1 MRSRKTTEIRRE
13 EILRAALFIVEQQG
27 LDNLNTNAIAALIQ
41 LVPSAIYR
49 HFKNKEEIIAALI
62 DFIGERLQQ
71 NLQQATTQEGTAL
84 ERLKSLFE
92 LHVKLLQEEPAI
104 PRILYFLISSE
115 RNQELKKKMLAEID
129 AYVYET
135 KKLLLQGK
143 KAGEINPA
151 ADVTAAAMMFLG
163 MIQPLVILSQENKD
177 VLAEYPQKLWQC
189 YQRAIAF

>member
-13 EILRAALFIVEQQG
+13 EILRAALSIVEQQG
-27 LDNLNTNAIAALIQ
+27 LDNLNTNAIATVIQ

-92 LHVKLLQEEPAI
+92 LHVKLLQEEPSI
-104 PRILYFLISSE
+104 PRILYSLISSE
-115 RNQELKKKMLAEID
+115 RNQELKKKMLAEIN

-143 KAGEINPA
+143 KAGEINQA
-151 ADVTAAAMMFLG
+151 VDVTAAAMMFLG
-163 MIQPLVILSQENKD
+163 MIQPLVILSQENKA
-177 VLAEYPQKLWQC
+177 VLDEYPQKLWQC
-189 YQRAIAF
+189 YQRTIDF

>member
-13 EILRAALFIVEQQG
+13 EILRAALSIVEQQG
-27 LDNLNTNAIAALIQ
+27 LDNLNTNAIAAVIQ

-115 RNQELKKKMLAEID
+115 RNQELKQKMLAEIN

-143 KAGEINPA
+143 KAGEINQA
-151 ADVTAAAMMFLG
+151 VDVTAAAMMFLG
-163 MIQPLVILSQENKD
+163 MIQPLVILSQENKA
-177 VLAEYPQKLWQC
+177 VLDEYPQKLWQC
-189 YQRAIAF
+189 YQRTIDF

>member
-13 EILRAALFIVEQQG
+13 EILRAALSIVEEQG
-27 LDNLNTNAIAALIQ
+27 LDNLNTNAIAAVIQ

-71 NLQQATTQEGTAL
+71 NLQQATTQKGTAL
-84 ERLKSLFE
+84 ERLKNLFE
-92 LHVKLLQEEPAI
+92 LHVKLLQEETAI

-115 RNQELKKKMLAEID
+115 RNQELKQKMLAEIN

-135 KKLLLQGK
+135 KKLLVQGK
-143 KAGEINPA
+143 KAGEINPTV
-151 ADVTAAAMMFLG
+151 DVTAAAMMFLG
-163 MIQPLVILSQENKD
+163 MIQPLVILSQENKE
-177 VLAEYPQKLWQC
+177 VLDEYPQKLWQC

>member
-135 KKLLLQGK
+135 KKLLLQGR

-151 ADVTAAAMMFLG
+151 VDVAAAAMMFLG

-177 VLAEYPQKLWQC
+177 VLDEYPQKLWQC

>member
-92 LHVKLLQEEPAI
+92 LHVKLLQEEPSI
-104 PRILYFLISSE
+104 PRILYSLISSE

-151 ADVTAAAMMFLG
+151 VDVAAAAMMFLG
-163 MIQPLVILSQENKD
+163 MIQPLVILSQENKA
-177 VLAEYPQKLWQC
+177 VLDEYPPKLWQC
-189 YQRAIAF
+189 YQRAIAL

>member
-27 LDNLNTNAIAALIQ
+27 LDNLNTNAIAAVIQ

-92 LHVKLLQEEPAI
+92 LHVKLLQEEPSI
-104 PRILYFLISSE
+104 PRILYSLISSE

-151 ADVTAAAMMFLG
+151 VDVAAAAMMFLG

>member
-92 LHVKLLQEEPAI
+92 LHVKLLQEEPSI

-151 ADVTAAAMMFLG
+151 VDVAAAAMMFLG

-177 VLAEYPQKLWQC
+177 VLDEYPQKLWQC

>member
-27 LDNLNTNAIAALIQ
+27 LDNLNTNAIAAVIQ

-115 RNQELKKKMLAEID
+115 RSQELKQKMLAEID
-129 AYVYET
+129 ANVYET

-143 KAGEINPA
+143 KAGEINP
-151 ADVTAAAMMFLG
+151 DVDVAAAAMMFLG
-163 MIQPLVILSQENKD
+163 MIQPLVILSQDNKA
-177 VLAEYPQKLWQC
+177 VLDEYPQKLWQC
-189 YQRAIAF
+189 YQRAITF

>member
-1 MRSRKTTEIRRE
+1 MRSRKTAEIRRE

-27 LDNLNTNAIAALIQ
+27 LDNLNTNAIAAVIQ

-151 ADVTAAAMMFLG
+151 VDVTAAAMMFLG

>member
-143 KAGEINPA
+143 KAGEINPSV
-151 ADVTAAAMMFLG
+151 DVTAAAMMFLG

-177 VLAEYPQKLWQC
+177 VLDEYPQKLWQC

>member
-27 LDNLNTNAIAALIQ
+27 LDNLNTNAIAAVIQ

-143 KAGEINPA
+143 KAGEINPSV
-151 ADVTAAAMMFLG
+151 DVTAAAMMFLG

>member
-27 LDNLNTNAIAALIQ
+27 LDNLNTNAIAAVIQ

-151 ADVTAAAMMFLG
+151 VDVTAAAMMFLG

-177 VLAEYPQKLWQC
+177 VLDEYPQKLWQC

>member
-27 LDNLNTNAIAALIQ
+27 LDNLNTNAIAAVIQ

-151 ADVTAAAMMFLG
+151 VDVAAAAMMFLG

-177 VLAEYPQKLWQC
+177 VLDEYPQKLWQC

>member
-1 MRSRKTTEIRRE
+1 MRSRKTAEIRRE

-151 ADVTAAAMMFLG
+151 VDVTAAAMMFLG

>member
-92 LHVKLLQEEPAI
+92 LHVKLLQEEPSI
-104 PRILYFLISSE
+104 PRILYSLISSE
-115 RNQELKKKMLAEID
+115 RNRELKKKMLAEID

-151 ADVTAAAMMFLG
+151 VDVAAAAMMFLG

-177 VLAEYPQKLWQC
+177 VLDEYPQKLWQC

>member
-27 LDNLNTNAIAALIQ
+27 LDNLNTNAIAAVIQ

-135 KKLLLQGK
+135 KKLLLQRK

-151 ADVTAAAMMFLG
+151 VDVTAAAMMFLG

-177 VLAEYPQKLWQC
+177 VLDEYPQKLWQC

>member
-27 LDNLNTNAIAALIQ
+27 LDNLNTNAIAAVIQ

-62 DFIGERLQQ
+62 DFIGECLQQ

-151 ADVTAAAMMFLG
+151 VDVAAAAMMFLG

>member
-143 KAGEINPA
+143 KAGEINPTV
-151 ADVTAAAMMFLG
+151 DVTAAAMMFLG

>member
-27 LDNLNTNAIAALIQ
+27 LDNLNTNAIAAVIQ

-92 LHVKLLQEEPAI
+92 LHVKLLQEEPSI
-104 PRILYFLISSE
+104 PRILYSLISSE

-151 ADVTAAAMMFLG
+151 VDVTATAMMFLG

-177 VLAEYPQKLWQC
+177 VLDEYPQKLWQC

>member
-13 EILRAALFIVEQQG
+13 EILRAALFILEQQG

-92 LHVKLLQEEPAI
+92 LHVKLLQEEPSI
-104 PRILYFLISSE
+104 PRILYSLISSE

-151 ADVTAAAMMFLG
+151 VDVAAAAMMFLG

-177 VLAEYPQKLWQC
+177 VLDEYPQKLWQC

>member
-92 LHVKLLQEEPAI
+92 LHVKLLQEEPSI
-104 PRILYFLISSE
+104 PRILYSLISSE

-151 ADVTAAAMMFLG
+151 VDVTATAMMFLG

-177 VLAEYPQKLWQC
+177 VLDEYPQKLWQC

>member
-13 EILRAALFIVEQQG
+13 EILRAALSIVEQQG
-27 LDNLNTNAIAALIQ
+27 LDNLNTNAISAVIQ

-71 NLQQATTQEGTAL
+71 NLQQAATQEGTAL
-84 ERLKSLFE
+84 ERLKCLFE

-115 RNQELKKKMLAEID
+115 RNQELKQKMLAEIN

-143 KAGEINPA
+143 KAGEINQA
-151 ADVTAAAMMFLG
+151 VDVTAAAMMFLG
-163 MIQPLVILSQENKD
+163 MIQPLVILSQENKA
-177 VLAEYPQKLWQC
+177 VLDEYPKKLWQC
-189 YQRAIAF
+189 YQRTIDF

>member
-129 AYVYET
+129 AYVYEM

-151 ADVTAAAMMFLG
+151 VDVTAAAMMFLG

>member
-129 AYVYET
+129 SYVYET

-151 ADVTAAAMMFLG
+151 VDVTAAAMMFLG

>member
-115 RNQELKKKMLAEID
+115 RNRELKKKMLAEID

-151 ADVTAAAMMFLG
+151 VDVAAAAMMFLG

>member
-13 EILRAALFIVEQQG
+13 EILRAALSIVEQQG
-27 LDNLNTNAIAALIQ
+27 LDNLNTNAIAAVIQ

-71 NLQQATTQEGTAL
+71 NLQQATTQEGTTL
-84 ERLKSLFE
+84 ERLKCLFE

-115 RNQELKKKMLAEID
+115 RNQELKQKMLAEIN

-143 KAGEINPA
+143 KAGEINQA
-151 ADVTAAAMMFLG
+151 VDVTAAAMMFLG
-163 MIQPLVILSQENKD
+163 MIQPLVILSQENKA
-177 VLAEYPQKLWQC
+177 VLDEYPQKLWQC
-189 YQRAIAF
+189 YQRTIAF

>member
-13 EILRAALFIVEQQG
+13 EILRAALSIVEQQG
-27 LDNLNTNAIAALIQ
+27 LDNLNTNAIAAVIQ

-71 NLQQATTQEGTAL
+71 NLQQATTQEGTTL
-84 ERLKSLFE
+84 ERLKCLFE

-104 PRILYFLISSE
+104 PRMLYFLISSE
-115 RNQELKKKMLAEID
+115 RNQELKQKMLAEIN

-143 KAGEINPA
+143 KAGEINQA
-151 ADVTAAAMMFLG
+151 VDVTAAAMMFLG
-163 MIQPLVILSQENKD
+163 MIQPLVILSQENKA
-177 VLAEYPQKLWQC
+177 VLDEYPQKLWQC
-189 YQRAIAF
+189 YQRTIDF

>member
-92 LHVKLLQEEPAI
+92 LHVKLLQEEPSI
-104 PRILYFLISSE
+104 PRILYSLISSE

-151 ADVTAAAMMFLG
+151 VDVTAAAMMFLG

-177 VLAEYPQKLWQC
+177 VLDEYPQKLWQC

>member
-115 RNQELKKKMLAEID
+115 RNRELKKKKI
-129 AYVYET
+129 
-135 KKLLLQGK
+135 
-143 KAGEINPA
+143 
-151 ADVTAAAMMFLG
+151 
-163 MIQPLVILSQENKD
+163 
-177 VLAEYPQKLWQC
+177 
-189 YQRAIAF
+189 RR

>member
-104 PRILYFLISSE
+104 PRILYSLISSE

-151 ADVTAAAMMFLG
+151 VDVAAAAMMFLG

>member
-84 ERLKSLFE
+84 ER
-92 LHVKLLQEEPAI
+92 
-104 PRILYFLISSE
+104 
-115 RNQELKKKMLAEID
+115 
-129 AYVYET
+129 
-135 KKLLLQGK
+135 
-143 KAGEINPA
+143 
-151 ADVTAAAMMFLG
+151 
-163 MIQPLVILSQENKD
+163 
-177 VLAEYPQKLWQC
+177 
-189 YQRAIAF
+189 

>member
-27 LDNLNTNAIAALIQ
+27 LDNLNTNAIAAVIQ

-115 RNQELKKKMLAEID
+115 RNRELKKKMLAEID

-151 ADVTAAAMMFLG
+151 VDVAAAAMMFLG

>member
-115 RNQELKKKMLAEID
+115 RNRELKKKMLAEID

-151 ADVTAAAMMFLG
+151 VDVTAAAMMFLG

>member
-27 LDNLNTNAIAALIQ
+27 LDNLNTNAIAAVIQ

-92 LHVKLLQEEPAI
+92 LHVKLLQEEPSI
-104 PRILYFLISSE
+104 PRILYSLISSE

-151 ADVTAAAMMFLG
+151 VDVTAAAMMFLG

>member
-151 ADVTAAAMMFLG
+151 VDVTAAAMMFLG
-163 MIQPLVILSQENKD
+163 MIQPLVILSQENKG

>member
-13 EILRAALFIVEQQG
+13 EILRAALSIVEQQG
-27 LDNLNTNAIAALIQ
+27 LDNLNTNAIAAVIQ

-115 RNQELKKKMLAEID
+115 RNQELKQKMLAEIN

-143 KAGEINPA
+143 KAGEINQA
-151 ADVTAAAMMFLG
+151 VDVTAAAMMFLG
-163 MIQPLVILSQENKD
+163 MIQPLVILSQENKA
-177 VLAEYPQKLWQC
+177 VLDEYPPKLWQC
-189 YQRAIAF
+189 YQRAIAL

>member
-27 LDNLNTNAIAALIQ
+27 LDNLNTNAIAAVIQ

-151 ADVTAAAMMFLG
+151 VDVTAAAMMFLG